1 MKLEIKEPCH
11 EDWNNM
17 KIGMHSR
24 HCDVCEKSVQDFTK
38 KNRAEIITFL
48 LSNQND
54 STCGRMTRDQ
64 FDFRH
69 EDIPILI
76 ETLKVQKTSNPF
88 LILALVCLS
97 LSACAQDQPIKN
109 IKTPPV
115 IKQDIMGKVALPP
128 VSDSVKTVQNDS
140 IIQKTPDCNIEY
152 QGEVGLVGDI
162 SIEEVPVLGGIGF
175 IDENHVPIKD
185 EEARQFAEV
194 MPECPGGMDAMQSFI
209 KANLQ
214 YPDYEKKN
222 NISGNVY
229 VRFVV
234 EKDGSL
240 TRFEILRSVQESVN
254 FDDEVIRVLGLMPN
268 WTPGRNKGEK
278 IPVYMTLPFQFK
290 IY

>member
-38 KNRAEIITFL
+38 KNRAEIITFI
-48 LSNQND
+48 LSNPNN

-76 ETLKVQKTSNPF
+76 ETLNVQKTSNPF

-109 IKTPPV
+109 IQTPPI

-128 VSDSVKTVQNDS
+128 VSDSIKSVQNDS
-140 IIQKTPDCNIEY
+140 IAQKMPDCGIEF

-162 SIEEVPVLGGIGF
+162 SIEDIPVLGGIGF
-175 IDENHVPIKD
+175 VDENHVPVK

-194 MPECPGGMDAMQSFI
+194 MPEYPGGIAAMQSFI
-209 KANLQ
+209 KSNLG
-214 YPDYEKKN
+214 YPDYEKQN

-254 FDDEVIRVLGLMPN
+254 LDDEVIRVLGLMPN
-268 WTPGRNKGEK
+268 WVPGRNNGEE
-278 IPVYMTLPFQFK
+278 IPVYMTLPFQFE
-290 IY
+290 IH